1 MQMKVQLYNLILLV
15 INKKKLQIV
24 YILRRKKTEK
34 LDVNNVKIKVA
45 NFLKIKRKI
54 ICVFSIL
61 DLKLKNLKV

>member
-24 YILRRKKTEK
+24 NILRRKKTEK
-34 LDVNNVKIKVA
+34 LDVNDVKIKVA
-45 NFLKIKRKI
+45 NFSKIKRKI
-54 ICVFSIL
+54 IYVFSIL

>member
-24 YILRRKKTEK
+24 NILRRKKTEK

-61 DLKLKNLKV
+61 DLKLKNSKV